1 MTSEVPAT
9 SSWPLSGVR
18 ILDLSRYQA
27 GPKATMLMADL
38 GAEVFRAENPET
50 ERDGGFAGP
59 AHEGQSIYY
68 AVYNRGKK
76 SIGLNLRRPEGRAL
90 LAELIPHFDIVVE
103 NFRPG
108 YLAGL
113 GFSYEQMSSINPRV
127 ILVSISGFGLDGPYS
142 HHTAF
147 CNVAL
152 AASGYLSVSGDPF
165 SPVHHTGVSIADR
178 LAGVHAAVGAMAALV
193 GRATTGQGRHVDVS
207 LMDAAL
213 TMIELPLST
222 LLMTGQTPPAN
233 HAGRRAG
240 SSPNQVFHA
249 KDGMILINAPKQEQW
264 LRLLHVI
271 GRDDLA
277 DDARFNTELKRQSS
291 EARDFIEE
299 LIATWLEP
307 KLLQDVYQD
316 LIDAAVP
323 AAPVRTIEEVA
334 TDPQVL
340 HRHMIVDVTN
350 PLNGV
355 EMRLTGNPV
364 KVSDMPDAVG
374 PVPEKGEHN
383 AEVYGQWLGYSD
395 ERMEE
400 LIAQRVI

>member
-1 MTSEVPAT
+1 MTAEVPAT

-18 ILDLSRYQA
+18 VLDLSRYQA

-38 GAEVFRAENPET
+38 GAEVYRAENPET

-59 AHEGQSIYY
+59 AHKGQSIYY

-90 LAELIPHFDIVVE
+90 LGELIPHFDIVVE

-108 YLAGL
+108 YLDSL
-113 GFSYEQMSSINPRV
+113 GFSYELMSAINPRV

-178 LAGVHAAVGAMAALV
+178 LAGVHAAIGAMAALV
-193 GRATTGQGRHVDVS
+193 GRSATGKGRHVDVS

-213 TMIELPLST
+213 TMIELPLAT
-222 LLMTGQTPPAN
+222 LLMTGQAPPIDN
-233 HAGRRAG
+233 AGRRAG
-240 SSPNQVFHA
+240 SSPNQVFHT

-264 LRLLHVI
+264 LRLLHVM

-277 DDARFNTELKRQSS
+277 DDPRFNTELKRQSP
-291 EARDFIEE
+291 EARDAIEDM
-299 LIATWLEP
+299 ISGWLEP
-307 KLLQDVYQD
+307 KLLQDVYED

-323 AAPVRTIEEVA
+323 AAPVRTIQEVA
-334 TDPQVL
+334 MDPQVV
-340 HRHMIVDVTN
+340 HRHMIVDITN
-350 PLNGV
+350 PANGV

-364 KVSDMPDAVG
+364 KVSDMPDTVG

-383 AEVYGQWLGYSD
+383 GEVYGQWLGYTKD
-395 ERMEE
+395 RIEE
-400 LIAQRVI
+400 LIAQQII